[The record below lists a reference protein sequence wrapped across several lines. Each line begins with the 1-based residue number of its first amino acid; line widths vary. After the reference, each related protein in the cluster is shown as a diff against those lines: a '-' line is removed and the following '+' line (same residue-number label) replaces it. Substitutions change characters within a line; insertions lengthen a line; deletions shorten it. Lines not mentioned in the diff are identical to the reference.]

1 MNKILPPVT
10 VIKPYNMD
18 EAIAV
23 FAGAL
28 WDNHKMMTTWLK
40 MSRTR
45 QEQLIQKAFEQGIMT
60 NTRGDHEKLH

>member
-1 MNKILPPVT
+1 MDKTLPPVT

-28 WDNHKMMTTWLK
+28 THKTRIKWLK
-40 MSRTR
+40 WPRAEKES
-45 QEQLIQKAFEQGIMT
+45 LIRKAFEQGVMT
-60 NTRGDHEKLH
+60 NTRGDHERFH